1 MRVCASKITTTGGF
15 GGLLLSFLLVVQVA
29 LAFFPGA
36 AVASGDGIQVV
47 ICGAGGLRT
56 ITIDPTDGS
65 VSEGSEQEVVSKCP
79 FCVVGLPLLSNAPDC
94 APVAA
99 VYKPIQ
105 PAWRVTLDLPDE
117 LCTRPKAIRAP
128 PLFL

>member
-1 MRVCASKITTTGGF
+1 MGSF
-15 GGLLLSFLLVVQVA
+15 GSFLLSFLLAVQVA

-65 VSEGSEQEVVSKCP
+65 VSEETGQEVVSKCP
-79 FCVVGLPLLSNAPDC
+79 FCVVGLAVLSTAPDC
-94 APVAA
+94 LPVAA
-99 VYKPIQ
+99 VYKPML
-105 PAWRVTLDLPDE
+105 PVWRVALDLPDA
-117 LCTRPKAIRAP
+117 LCSRPKAIRAP
-128 PLFL
+128 PFSL